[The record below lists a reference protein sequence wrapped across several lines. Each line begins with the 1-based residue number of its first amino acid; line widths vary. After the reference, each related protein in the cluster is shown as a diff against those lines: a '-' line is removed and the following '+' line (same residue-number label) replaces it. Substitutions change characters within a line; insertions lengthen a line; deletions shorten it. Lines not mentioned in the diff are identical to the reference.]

1 MWTRRR
7 LTRYPSSVAEPVA
20 RRLSLPRWG
29 VVVASYLVPGLGQII
44 TGRIVSGILWFAA
57 MVIGMALVFWAAAS
71 PRFAGLATA
80 FYLAGLMSL
89 LWICMLI
96 HTYRVARDPENA
108 TANKPWIGVLLS
120 CFFPG
125 LGQFYVGERIRGIL
139 FIVVLLGTGV
149 LPEELRLIAFYV
161 LQIWSAWRV
170 LRWHR
175 QQGHI
180 EMNGVRVFAWTW
192 VAHVLVVLLLV
203 LGIRTFLIHPFKIP
217 TAGMEPTLHG
227 IEKLRSGLTRPGD
240 HIFVDKLTYRIQA
253 PRRGDIIVFRTD
265 NLPTMGESSQ
275 AKYNVKRIV
284 GLPGERVSIQPP
296 FLYIN
301 GQRVTTPPI
310 LETIQHRERGYS
322 GYLLPRTFPPAKY
335 LQVETDSVQLGEDEY
350 FVLADNSAASL
361 DSRFWGPLPKR
372 NIVGGVT
379 RIYWPWGRVG
389 VLE

>member
-1 MWTRRR
+1 MWTRSRPG
-7 LTRYPSSVAEPVA
+7 RYSSSVAEPVA

-44 TGRIVSGILWFAA
+44 TGRIVSGVLWFAA
-57 MVIGMALVFWAAAS
+57 MVIGVAIVFWAAAS
-71 PRFAGLATA
+71 PEFTGLAAA

-96 HTYRVARDPENA
+96 QAYRVARDPEDGA
-108 TANKPWIGVLLS
+108 VNKPWIGVLLS
-120 CFFPG
+120 CFLPG

-139 FIVVLLGTGV
+139 FLVAIIGTGV

-170 LRWHR
+170 LRWRR
-175 QQGHI
+175 QPGRI
-180 EMNGVRVFAWTW
+180 EMSGVQAFAWTW
-192 VAHVLVVLLLV
+192 GGHPLVVLLLV

-227 IEKLRSGLTRPGD
+227 IEKLRSGLTLPGD
-240 HIFVDKLTYRIQA
+240 HIFVDKLTYRFRT

-265 NLPTMGESSQ
+265 SLPTMGESSR
-275 AKYNVKRIV
+275 AKYNVERVV
-284 GLPGERVSIQPP
+284 GLPCERVSIQPP
-296 FLYIN
+296 YLYVN

-322 GYLLPRTFPPAKY
+322 GYVLPKIFPPAKY
-335 LQVETDSVQLGEDEY
+335 LQVETDSVQLGEGEY

-372 NIVGGVT
+372 NIVGRVT
-379 RIYWPWGRVG
+379 KIYWPWDRVG
-389 VLE
+389 VPE